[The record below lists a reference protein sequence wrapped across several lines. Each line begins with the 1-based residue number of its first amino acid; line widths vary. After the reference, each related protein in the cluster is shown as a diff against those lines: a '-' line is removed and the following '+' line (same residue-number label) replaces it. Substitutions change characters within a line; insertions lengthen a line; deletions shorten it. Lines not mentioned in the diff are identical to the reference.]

1 VKKLIFIS
9 ISFFVLSGFS
19 SGKIKKEKTK
29 FLVFEDCPID
39 FEASLKP
46 AHKKFD
52 KLIFAY
58 KAFPCF
64 PIESFDFLAENHSEK
79 SWVFSE
85 LAKLRILKTL
95 NPQEKLALNQKL
107 FKFVKPMS
115 EIEKY
120 LLESVS
126 IKKDLGLDFSKD
138 QALLWAKFPSHNPN
152 RLSKPDISVTRDL
165 KRRGQNIKALEIL
178 NSLHKK
184 DKSDLK
190 VLKEM
195 VSTQKNIN
203 RDAHYLAYS
212 QKYVDAVA
220 KRMRKKSRRSYYRRL
235 YLNEEL
241 GNIRRIWTYRSTD
254 EAMTKL
260 TDLIKGFCKVQRDCA
275 EHYWI
280 KGRIFEEQKNY
291 AAAKVWYL
299 KAVQKTDLNDSEY
312 QNRVWNLAWLESKLS
327 GPAQALLSSK
337 KFLYKIKPN
346 KVFSKF
352 YYWMSVWATDPKDA
366 ESFRLAIKQHHPM
379 SFYLWSEL
387 TAGEGLALKTQSIK
401 KFKASLKTEVEKNL
415 NRIMFYSEPTLAQS
429 YITYVDRNKL
439 IKKNLNWKRLKALSG
454 MYVDL
459 LLDLEAGLIS
469 PEENLQ
475 FFFSR
480 GFEVPVMNASA
491 RFNIPKELIWSITRQ
506 ESNFNPFARSWADAF
521 GLMQILPKRAV
532 SFLNDTK
539 SKKDPEVV
547 AVNPFKLFEPDFNIS
562 IGAWLLRENLNIF
575 DGKLPLAIAAYN
587 ASTGKVEE
595 WERRFFKGNW
605 ILFTEEITYRETRKY
620 VKLVLRNLAIY
631 QALEKAEL
639 KQKVE
644 KK

>member
-1 VKKLIFIS
+1 VQKLIFIF

-29 FLVFEDCPID
+29 FLVFEDCPKS
-39 FEASLKP
+39 FEVALGP

-52 KLIFAY
+52 KLVYAY
-58 KAFPCF
+58 KAFSCF
-64 PIESFDFLAENHSEK
+64 PIQAFDFLEKNHSEK

-95 NPQEKLALNQKL
+95 TLQEKLVLNQKL
-107 FKFVKPMS
+107 FSHVTPKS

-120 LLESVS
+120 LLESIS
-126 IKKDLGLDFSKD
+126 IKKELGIDYVKD
-138 QALLWAKFPSHNPN
+138 QALLWLRFPSHNPN
-152 RLSKPDISVTRDL
+152 RLAKPDLSVIRDL
-165 KRRGQNIKALEIL
+165 KRRGQNVNALEIL
-178 NSLHKK
+178 NSLHIK
-184 DKSDLK
+184 DKKDLK

-195 VSTQKNIN
+195 ISTQKNIN
-203 RDAHYLAYS
+203 RDAKYLDYS

-220 KRMRKKSRRSYYRRL
+220 KRMRGKYRRSYYRRL

-241 GNIRRIWTYRSTD
+241 ENIRRIWTYRSTD
-254 EAMTKL
+254 EAMSKL
-260 TDLIKGFCKVQRDCA
+260 TALIKGFCRVERDCA

-280 KGRIFEEQKNY
+280 KGRIFEEQKKY
-291 AAAKVWYL
+291 APAKIWYL

-312 QNRVWNLAWLESKLS
+312 QNRVWNLAWLESKMS
-327 GPAQALLSSK
+327 GSSQALLSSK

-346 KVFSKF
+346 KVLSKF
-352 YYWMSVWATDPKDA
+352 YYWMSVWATDPE
-366 ESFRLAIKQHHPM
+366 ESKGLKNAIRQHHPM
-379 SFYLWSEL
+379 SFYLWSDL
-387 TAGEGLALKTQSIK
+387 TGGEGLSLKTQSIE
-401 KFKASLKTEVEKNL
+401 KFKASLKTDVEKNL
-415 NRIMFYSEPTLAQS
+415 TRIMFLSEPTLAQS
-429 YITYVDRNKL
+429 YIGYVDRNKL
-439 IKKNLNWKRLKALSG
+439 IKRNLNWKRLKALNG
-454 MYVDL
+454 LYVDL

-480 GFEVPVMNASA
+480 GFEDSVTESSQ

-532 SFLNDTK
+532 SYLNDTR
-539 SKKDPEVV
+539 SKKQPEVA
-547 AVNPFKLFEPDFNIS
+547 AVNPFKLFEPDFNIA

-595 WERRFFKGNW
+595 WERRFFKGSW
-605 ILFTEEITYRETRKY
+605 IRFTEEITYRETRKY
-620 VKLVLRNLAIY
+620 LKLVLRNLAIY

-639 KQKVE
+639 IKAKE
-644 KK
+644 K